1 MSALK
6 EVNFARVVG
15 TRQRNNLL
23 MRLSLKLSRVGRVAE
38 DALFWREAKWL
49 LIVYLIYTPP
59 MVWNSFV
66 APYYGPYVVS
76 APLMFALQGESL
88 ECYFILLFNRTCH
101 AHPAHSYLLTR
112 SFLIPSPNKL
122 NTMLLVIALVTHV
135 LAVRT
140 KPGVFLFTVTF

>member
-1 MSALK
+1 MRILPADLAHTLTRPGPPRTLNCNTVPSRALMSALK

-88 ECYFILLFNRTCH
+88 ECYFILLFNRTFHC
-101 AHPAHSYLLTR
+101 ASSSQLFGSLL
-112 SFLIPSPNKL
+112 PN
-122 NTMLLVIALVTHV
+122 
-135 LAVRT
+135 
-140 KPGVFLFTVTF
+140 PPFP